1 MSKIILISVV
11 LVCFSSATY
20 AQDTITGSF
29 PTLGN
34 QHVKLVGYDGFNT
47 YTIDRVMVDA
57 NNGCFKLTFSKE
69 DYGMGYLETEEQE
82 AYIVILAPGEHLQ
95 LKGEALSL
103 PQTVSIQSGRQN
115 KLFEQ
120 YANEHPRRE
129 QALSAWVFLENIYR
143 QDSLFAT
150 HDTPKAAIDQ
160 EMQRIRVE
168 DAAFLAGLPPDDY
181 VSWFL
186 PVRKLVSSVST
197 IAQYR
202 TEEIPEA
209 INAFREMDYT
219 DTRLWKSGL
228 LRETIDAH
236 FWLIENSGR
245 SLDSVYV
252 QMNTSID
259 HMMQNLAEHEQKFNE
274 ITDYLFNLLERRSLF
289 GASEYL
295 ALKVLNE
302 VSCTVDDHLAAQL
315 ESYRAMKTGKTA
327 PDFAFPKNVIAPGF
341 QAEKIPQKLS
351 DINSQYTVLVFGA
364 SWCPAC
370 HNELLE
376 VAGLYEKWK
385 QYDVEVVYVS
395 LDEDWQSFKSFAG
408 AFPFIS
414 ISDYQKWDS
423 PIVQAYHIFAT
434 PTMYLL
440 DSEQEI
446 LLRPNSFRQM
456 DAWVNWFLMQ
466 GNR

>member
-1 MSKIILISVV
+1 MRTIILISIV
-11 LVCFSSATY
+11 LVCFSSAAS

-29 PTLGN
+29 PTLSD

-57 NNGCFKLTFSKE
+57 NGYFKLSFSKE
-69 DYGMGYLETEEQE
+69 DYGMGYLETGEQE

-103 PQTVSIQSGRQN
+103 PQKVSIQSGRQN

-252 QMNTSID
+252 KMNTSID